1 MEDIFKHLDI
11 CLEQQLNVW
20 PAAREAFSNLEQ
32 VQTRVLSSS
41 GLALQ
46 HNPARIIS
54 TTANVKPAQITR
66 ACFLCHDNRPQEQ
79 IAFDAD
85 DGFDLLV
92 NPYPILK
99 EHFCVVSR
107 EHRLQTFRD
116 CYKKMLKIAQELE
129 PGYMIFYNGP
139 RSGASAPDHLHMQ
152 IGRSEGIPLVDK
164 LRLNN
169 PPKSD
174 EPVTIQ
180 PFGFPVIVIKG
191 DDPDKVWDCVSG
203 MSIYDGDYEPRMNV
217 LSFNRD
223 GQVITA
229 IIPRSKHRP
238 DCYYADGADKITV
251 SPGAVDM
258 FGLVI
263 TPRRED
269 FDRLTERRV
278 LDIYRQVTPQQ
289 PKIKVGIMAAP
300 EISFCLND
308 SYTDG
313 RSSFEGEMS
322 ISAVQGRLSWNG
334 ILIDSLTLKPHE
346 HGSTFTLHNV
356 TIGIGFHWE
365 RREEQTFSGQLRFIV
380 ENGMVR
386 AINILPIEEY
396 LTSVISSE
404 MKPTASREF
413 LRAHAVISRSWV
425 LAQLRS
431 PYSKA
436 AASADSTPS
445 GNAVDV
451 ENGSGVPYGHILK
464 RIIKWYDHDQH
475 TLFDVC
481 ADDHCQRYQGRTR
494 IISAA
499 AQQAVRD
506 TMGQTLTYDGH
517 LCDARFSKCCGGV
530 TEQFQTCWQD
540 EHKPYLIALRDSS
553 VNEGPLPD
561 LTIEEN
567 ARQWILQEPKS
578 FCNSADG
585 NILKESLNGYDLETP
600 DYYRWKVEYTV
611 EQISD
616 IFRRK
621 SGLDIGDIVDLR
633 PIKRGPSGR
642 IYELEIE
649 GTKGTVTIG
658 KELEIRR
665 TLSESHLFSS
675 AFVVE
680 KTTDENGNFNGFILH
695 GAGWGHGAGL
705 CQIGAAVMAT
715 KGYTYRE
722 ILEHYYPGTSLGRFY

>member
-1 MEDIFKHLDI
+1 MEDIFKHLDQ
-11 CLEQQLNVW
+11 CLKEQLAVW
-20 PAAREAFSNLEQ
+20 STAKQAFSNLEQ

-54 TTANVKPAQITR
+54 TTAKVAPAQTTAR
-66 ACFLCHDNRPQEQ
+66 PCFLCRENRPVEQ
-79 IAFDAD
+79 ISFDAG
-85 DGFDLLV
+85 DGFELLL
-92 NPYPILK
+92 NPYPILR

-107 EHRLQTFRD
+107 AHRPQKFQD
-116 CYKKMLKIAQELE
+116 CYEKMLQIAGQLE

-152 IGRSEGIPLVDK
+152 IGRSEGIPLLDK
-164 LRLNN
+164 LRENE
-169 PPKSD
+169 PPAKD
-174 EPVTIQ
+174 EPITIQ

-191 DDPDKVWDCVSG
+191 SDPSKLWDYISG
-203 MSIYDGDYEPRMNV
+203 MTVYDGDYEPRMNV

-238 DCYYADGADKITV
+238 DCYYAQEGKILV
-251 SPGAVDM
+251 SPGGIDM
-258 FGLVI
+258 FGMVI
-263 TPRRED
+263 TPRKED
-269 FDRLTERRV
+269 FESLTEKQV

-289 PKIKVGIMAAP
+289 PKIRVGVLAAK
-300 EISFCLND
+300 EIRFCLND

-313 RSSFEGEMS
+313 RSSYEGEMS

-334 ILIDSLTLKPHE
+334 VLIDSLTLKPNDH
-346 HGSTFTLHNV
+346 SATFTLHDV

-365 RREEQTFSGQLRFIV
+365 RKEEQTFSGQLKFIV
-380 ENGMVR
+380 EDGLVR
-386 AINILPIEEY
+386 AINILPVEDY

-431 PYSKA
+431 PYHKA
-436 AASADSTPS
+436 DTAKPITND
-445 GNAVDV
+445 
-451 ENGSGVPYGHILK
+451 HILN

-499 AQQAVRD
+499 AQAAVKD
-506 TMGQTLTYDGH
+506 TFGQTLVSEGH
-517 LCDARFSKCCGGV
+517 LCDARFSKCCGGI
-530 TEQFQTCWQD
+530 TEQFETCWQD
-540 EHKPYLIALRDSS
+540 EHKPYLVALRDSS
-553 VNEGPLPD
+553 INEGALPD
-561 LTIEEN
+561 LTVEEN
-567 ARQWILQEPKS
+567 ARQWILSDPKS

-585 NILKESLNGYDLETP
+585 NILSESLNGYDLETP
-600 DYYRWKVEYTV
+600 DFYRWTVEYTTT
-611 EQISD
+611 QISD

-621 SGLDIGDIVDLR
+621 SGLDIGDIIDLR

-642 IYELEIE
+642 IFELEIE
-649 GTKGTVTIG
+649 GTKSTVTIG

-675 AFVVE
+675 AFVIE
-680 KTTDENGNFNGFILH
+680 KTQEGFILK
-695 GAGWGHGAGL
+695 GAGWGHGVGL
-705 CQIGAAVMAT
+705 CQIGAAVMAA

-722 ILEHYYPGTSLGRFY
+722 ILQHYYPHTTLGSFY

>member
-1 MEDIFKHLDI
+1 MEDIFKHLDQ
-11 CLEQQLNVW
+11 CLEQQLAVW
-20 PAAREAFSNLEQ
+20 PAAKQAFSNLEQ

-54 TTANVKPAQITR
+54 TTANVAPTQTTVR
-66 ACFLCHDNRPQEQ
+66 PCFLCKENRPVEQ
-79 IAFDAD
+79 ISFDAG
-85 DGFDLLV
+85 DGFELLL
-92 NPYPILK
+92 NPYPILR

-107 EHRLQTFRD
+107 EHRPQKFQD
-116 CYKKMLKIAQELE
+116 CYQKMLQIAGQLE

-152 IGRSEGIPLVDK
+152 IGRSEGIPLLDK
-164 LRLNN
+164 LRENE
-169 PPKSD
+169 PPAKD
-174 EPVTIQ
+174 EPITIQ

-191 DDPDKVWDCVSG
+191 SDPARLWDYISS
-203 MSIYDGDYEPRMNV
+203 MTAYDGDYEPRMNV

-229 IIPRSKHRP
+229 VIPRSKHRP
-238 DCYYADGADKITV
+238 DCYYAQEGKILV
-251 SPGAVDM
+251 SPGGIDM
-258 FGLVI
+258 FGMVI
-263 TPRRED
+263 TPRKED
-269 FDRLTERRV
+269 FESLTEKQV

-289 PKIKVGIMAAP
+289 PKIRVGVLAAK
-300 EISFCLND
+300 EIRFCLND

-313 RSSFEGEMS
+313 RSSYEGEMS

-334 ILIDSLTLKPHE
+334 VLIDSLTLKPNDH
-346 HGSTFTLHNV
+346 SATFTLHDV

-365 RREEQTFSGQLRFIV
+365 RKEEQTFSGQLKFIV
-380 ENGMVR
+380 EDGLVR
-386 AINILPIEEY
+386 AINILPVEDY

-431 PYSKA
+431 PYHKA
-436 AASADSTPS
+436 DAAKPITND
-445 GNAVDV
+445 
-451 ENGSGVPYGHILK
+451 HILN

-499 AQQAVRD
+499 AETAVKE
-506 TMGQTLTYDGH
+506 TFGQTLVHEGH

-530 TEQFQTCWQD
+530 TEQFETCWQD
-540 EHKPYLIALRDSS
+540 EHKPYLVALRDSS
-553 VNEGPLPD
+553 INEGELPD

-567 ARQWILQEPKS
+567 AREWILSEPKS

-585 NILKESLNGYDLETP
+585 NILSESLNGYDLETP
-600 DYYRWKVEYTV
+600 DYYRWTVEYTTAQV
-611 EQISD
+611 SD

-633 PIKRGPSGR
+633 PVKRGPSGR

-649 GTKGTVTIG
+649 GTKQTVTIG

-680 KTTDENGNFNGFILH
+680 KTQDGFIIK
-695 GAGWGHGAGL
+695 GAGWGHGVGL
-705 CQIGAAVMAT
+705 CQIGAAVMAS

-722 ILEHYYPGTSLGRFY
+722 ILQHYYPGTTLGRFY

>member
-1 MEDIFKHLDI
+1 MEDIFKHLGTI
-11 CLEQQLNVW
+11 LQEQLQEW
-20 PAAREAFSNLEQ
+20 PAAREAFNNLEK
-32 VQTRVLSSS
+32 VETRVLSSS

-54 TTANVKPAQITR
+54 TTAKIKPAEIASR
-66 ACFLCHDNRPQEQ
+66 SCFLCEDCRPKEQ
-79 IAFDAD
+79 RSIPLD
-85 DGFDLLV
+85 DKFYLLV
-92 NPYPILK
+92 NPYPILR
-99 EHFCVVSR
+99 EHYCVVSR
-107 EHRLQTFRD
+107 EHRPQLFKD
-116 CYKKMLKIAQELE
+116 CYKEMLDIASRLE

-164 LRLNN
+164 LRENE
-169 PPKSD
+169 PPVTD

-180 PFGFPVIVIKG
+180 PFGFPVIIIKG
-191 DDPDKVWDCVSG
+191 NDPEKLWNYVSG
-203 MSIYDGDYEPRMNV
+203 MTIYDGEYEPRMNV
-217 LSFNRD
+217 LSINRN

-238 DCYYADGADKITV
+238 DCYYADEMGKIMV

-263 TPRRED
+263 TPRKED
-269 FDRLTERRV
+269 FESLTEKQV

-289 PKIKVGIMAAP
+289 PKIRVGIMAAK
-300 EISFCLND
+300 EIRFCLND
-308 SYTDG
+308 SYSDG
-313 RSSFEGEMS
+313 RSSYEGEMS

-334 ILIDSLTLKPHE
+334 VLIDSLTLKPNE
-346 HGSTFTLHNV
+346 HGSTFTLHDV

-365 RREEQTFSGQLRFIV
+365 RHEEQTFSGQLKFII
-380 ENGMVR
+380 EDGLVR
-386 AINILPIEEY
+386 AINILPVEDY

-431 PYSKA
+431 PYRSVQTA
-436 AASADSTPS
+436 ETAEPTH
-445 GNAVDV
+445 
-451 ENGSGVPYGHILK
+451 GHILD

-499 AQQAVRD
+499 AQAAVKD
-506 TMGQTLTYDGH
+506 TFGQTLVSEGH

-530 TEQFQTCWQD
+530 TEQFETCWQD
-540 EHKPYLIALRDSS
+540 EHKPYLVALRDSS
-553 VNEGPLPD
+553 INEGALPD

-567 ARQWILQEPKS
+567 ARQWILSDPKS

-585 NILKESLNGYDLETP
+585 NILSESLNGYDLETP
-600 DYYRWKVEYTV
+600 DFYRWTVQYTTA
-611 EQISD
+611 QISD

-621 SGLDIGDIVDLR
+621 SGLDIGDIIDFR

-649 GTKGTVTIG
+649 GTKSTVTIG

-675 AFVVE
+675 AFVIE
-680 KTTDENGNFNGFILH
+680 KTQDGFILK
-695 GAGWGHGAGL
+695 GAGWGHGVGL
-705 CQIGAAVMAT
+705 CQIGAAVMAA

-722 ILEHYYPGTSLGRFY
+722 ILQHYYPHTTLGRFY

>member
-1 MEDIFKHLDI
+1 MEEIFKHLDQY
-11 CLEQQLNVW
+11 LEQQLQVW
-20 PAAREAFSNLEQ
+20 PAAKEAFGNLEQ
-32 VQTRVLSSS
+32 VQTRILSSS

-54 TTANVKPAQITR
+54 TTAKVKPAETAVR
-66 ACFLCHDNRPQEQ
+66 SCFLCSENRPVEQ
-79 IAFDAD
+79 IAFDAG
-85 DGFDLLV
+85 DGFDLLL
-92 NPYPILK
+92 NPYPILR

-107 EHRLQTFRD
+107 EHRPQKFMD
-116 CYKKMLKIAQELE
+116 CYEKMLRIAQQLE

-164 LRLNN
+164 LRENE
-169 PPKSD
+169 PPQKD

-180 PFGFPVIVIKG
+180 PFGFPIIVIKG
-191 DDPDKVWDCVSG
+191 SDPARLWDYISG
-203 MSIYDGDYEPRMNV
+203 MTIYDGDYEPRMNV
-217 LSFNRD
+217 LAFNRD

-238 DCYYADGADKITV
+238 DCYYAQDGKILV
-251 SPGAVDM
+251 SPGGIDM
-258 FGLVI
+258 FGMVI
-263 TPRRED
+263 TPRKED
-269 FDRLTERRV
+269 FESLTEKQV
-278 LDIYRQVTPQQ
+278 LDIYRQVTQQQ
-289 PKIKVGIMAAP
+289 PKIRVGIMAAK
-300 EISFCLND
+300 EIRFCLND
-308 SYTDG
+308 SFTDG
-313 RSSFEGEMS
+313 RAIYEGEMK
-322 ISAVQGRLSWNG
+322 ISANGGKLDWNG
-334 ILIDSLTLKPHE
+334 ILIDSLTLKPNE
-346 HGSTFTLHNV
+346 HGCTFTLHDV

-365 RREEQTFSGQLRFIV
+365 RKEEQTFSGQLKFIV
-380 ENGMVR
+380 ENGLVR
-386 AINILPIEEY
+386 AINILPVEDY

-404 MKPTASREF
+404 MKPTATKEF
-413 LRAHAVISRSWV
+413 LKAHAVISRSWV

-431 PYSKA
+431 PYHKA
-436 AASADSTPS
+436 DAPTPVT
-445 GNAVDV
+445 ND
-451 ENGSGVPYGHILK
+451 HILN

-499 AQQAVRD
+499 AETAVKE
-506 TMGQTLTYDGH
+506 TFGQTLTFEGH
-517 LCDARFSKCCGGV
+517 LCDARFSKCCGGI
-530 TEQFQTCWQD
+530 TEEFETCWQD
-540 EHKPYLIALRDSS
+540 EHKPYLVALRDSS
-553 VNEGPLPD
+553 INEGALPD
-561 LTIEEN
+561 LSIEEN
-567 ARQWILQEPKS
+567 AREWILSEPKS

-585 NILKESLNGYDLETP
+585 NILSESLNGYDLETP
-600 DYYRWKVEYTV
+600 DYYRWTVEYTTARV
-611 EQISD
+611 SD

-633 PIKRGPSGR
+633 PVKRGPSGR

-649 GTKGTVTIG
+649 GTKSTVTIG

-680 KTTDENGNFNGFILH
+680 KTPDGFILK
-695 GAGWGHGAGL
+695 GAGWGHGVGL
-705 CQIGAAVMAT
+705 CQIGAAVMAS

-722 ILEHYYPGTSLGRFY
+722 ILRHYYPETTLGRFY

>member
-1 MEDIFKHLDI
+1 MEEIFKHLDK
-11 CLEQQLNVW
+11 CLEEQLQAW
-20 PAAREAFSNLEQ
+20 PAAKEAFSNLEQ

-54 TTANVKPAQITR
+54 TTAKVKPAETASR
-66 ACFLCHDNRPQEQ
+66 SCFLCSENRPKEQ
-79 IAFDAD
+79 ISFDAG
-85 DGFDLLV
+85 DGFDLLL
-92 NPYPILK
+92 NPYPILR

-107 EHRLQTFRD
+107 EHRPQIFRD
-116 CYKKMLKIAQELE
+116 CYEKMLSIAQQLE

-164 LRLNN
+164 LRENE
-169 PPKSD
+169 PPQKD
-174 EPVTIQ
+174 EPITIQ
-180 PFGFPVIVIKG
+180 PFGFPVIVIQG
-191 DDPDKVWDCVSG
+191 ADPAKLWDYISG
-203 MSIYDGDYEPRMNV
+203 MTIYDGEYEPRMNV
-217 LSFNRD
+217 LSFNRE

-238 DCYYADGADKITV
+238 DCYYADGADKILV
-251 SPGAVDM
+251 SPGGIDM
-258 FGLVI
+258 FGMVI
-263 TPRRED
+263 TPRKED
-269 FDRLTERRV
+269 FESLTEKQV
-278 LDIYRQVTPQQ
+278 LDIYRQVTQQQ
-289 PKIKVGIMAAP
+289 PKIRVGIMASK
-300 EISFCLND
+300 EIRFCLNE
-308 SYTDG
+308 SFSDG
-313 RSSFEGEMS
+313 RAIYEGEMK
-322 ISAVQGRLSWNG
+322 ISATGGKLNWNG
-334 ILIDSLTLKPHE
+334 VLIDSLTLKPNE
-346 HGSTFTLHNV
+346 HGSTFTLHDV

-365 RREEQTFSGQLRFIV
+365 RREEQTFSGQLKFIV
-380 ENGMVR
+380 EDGLVR
-386 AINILPIEEY
+386 AINILPVEDY

-404 MKPTASREF
+404 MKPTATKEF
-413 LRAHAVISRSWV
+413 LKAHAVISRSWV

-431 PYSKA
+431 PYHKA
-436 AASADSTPS
+436 DVATPVT
-445 GNAVDV
+445 ND
-451 ENGSGVPYGHILK
+451 HILN

-499 AQQAVRD
+499 AETAVKE
-506 TMGQTLTYDGH
+506 TFGQTLVHEGH

-530 TEQFQTCWQD
+530 TEQFETCWQD
-540 EHKPYLIALRDSS
+540 EHKPYLVALRDSS
-553 VNEGPLPD
+553 INEGALPD
-561 LTIEEN
+561 LSIEEN
-567 ARQWILQEPKS
+567 AREWILSEPKS

-585 NILKESLNGYDLETP
+585 NILSDSLNGYDLETP
-600 DYYRWKVEYTV
+600 DYYRWTVEYTTD
-611 EQISD
+611 QISD

-649 GTKGTVTIG
+649 GTKQTVTIG

-680 KTTDENGNFNGFILH
+680 KTQEGFTLK
-695 GAGWGHGAGL
+695 GAGWGHGVGL
-705 CQIGAAVMAT
+705 CQIGAAVMAA

-722 ILEHYYPGTSLGRFY
+722 ILQHYYPNTTLGRFY

>member
-1 MEDIFKHLDI
+1 MEEIFKHLGD
-11 CLEQQLNVW
+11 CLEQQLAVW
-20 PAAREAFSNLEQ
+20 PAAKQAFDNLEQ

-54 TTANVKPAQITR
+54 TTAKVAPAQTTVR
-66 ACFLCHDNRPQEQ
+66 PCFLCRENRPVEQ
-79 IAFDAD
+79 ISFDAG
-85 DGFDLLV
+85 DGFELLL
-92 NPYPILK
+92 NPYPILR
-99 EHFCVVSR
+99 EHFCVVSSA
-107 EHRLQTFRD
+107 HKPQKFQD
-116 CYKKMLKIAQELE
+116 CYEKMLKIAGQLE

-152 IGRSEGIPLVDK
+152 IGRSEGIPLLDK
-164 LRLNN
+164 LRENE
-169 PPKSD
+169 PPAKD
-174 EPVTIQ
+174 EPITIQ

-191 DDPDKVWDCVSG
+191 SDPARLWDYISG
-203 MSIYDGDYEPRMNV
+203 MTVYDGDYEPRMNV

-238 DCYYADGADKITV
+238 DCYYAQEGRILV
-251 SPGAVDM
+251 SPGGIDM
-258 FGLVI
+258 FGMVI
-263 TPRRED
+263 TPRKED
-269 FDRLTERRV
+269 FESLTERQV

-289 PKIKVGIMAAP
+289 PKIKVGIMAAR
-300 EISFCLND
+300 EIRFCLND

-334 ILIDSLTLKPHE
+334 VLIDSLTLKPND
-346 HGSTFTLHNV
+346 HGATFTLHDV

-365 RREEQTFSGQLRFIV
+365 RKEEQTFPGQLKFIV
-380 ENGMVR
+380 EDGLVR
-386 AINILPIEEY
+386 AINILPVEEY

-431 PYSKA
+431 PYRKA
-436 AASADSTPS
+436 DAAKPITND
-445 GNAVDV
+445 
-451 ENGSGVPYGHILK
+451 HILN

-499 AQQAVRD
+499 AQAAVKD
-506 TMGQTLTYDGH
+506 TFGQTLVSEGH
-517 LCDARFSKCCGGV
+517 LCDARFSKCCGGI
-530 TEQFQTCWQD
+530 TEEFETCWQD
-540 EHKPYLIALRDSS
+540 EHKPYLVALRDSS
-553 VNEGPLPD
+553 INEGALPD
-561 LTIEEN
+561 LTVEEN
-567 ARQWILQEPKS
+567 ARQWILSEPKS

-585 NILKESLNGYDLETP
+585 NILSESLNGYDLETP
-600 DYYRWKVEYTV
+600 DFYRWTVEYTTA
-611 EQISD
+611 QISD

-642 IYELEIE
+642 IYELEIQ
-649 GTKGTVTIG
+649 GTKSTVTIG

-675 AFVVE
+675 AFVIE
-680 KTTDENGNFNGFILH
+680 KTQDGFTLK
-695 GAGWGHGAGL
+695 GAGWGHGVGL
-705 CQIGAAVMAT
+705 CQIGAAVMAA

-722 ILEHYYPGTSLGRFY
+722 ILQHYYPHTTLGRFY

>member
-1 MEDIFKHLDI
+1 MDDIFKHLGE
-11 CLEQQLNVW
+11 CLEQQLQEW
-20 PAAREAFSNLEQ
+20 PAAREAFSNLEK

-54 TTANVKPAQITR
+54 TTAKIKPAEIASR
-66 ACFLCHDNRPQEQ
+66 SCFLCEDSRPKEQ
-79 IAFDAD
+79 RSIELD
-85 DGFDLLV
+85 DKFYLLV
-92 NPYPILK
+92 NPYPILR

-107 EHRLQTFRD
+107 EHRPQRFKD
-116 CYKKMLKIAQELE
+116 CYEEMLDIASRLE

-164 LRLNN
+164 LRENE
-169 PPKSD
+169 PPQKD

-180 PFGFPVIVIKG
+180 PFGFPIIVLKG
-191 DDPDKVWDCVSG
+191 NDPAKLWDYVSG
-203 MSIYDGDYEPRMNV
+203 MTVYDGESEPRMNV
-217 LSFNRD
+217 LSFNRE

-229 IIPRSKHRP
+229 IIPRGKHRP
-238 DCYYADGADKITV
+238 DCYYAEGADRIMV

-263 TPRRED
+263 TPRKKD
-269 FDRLTERRV
+269 FDSLTERQV
-278 LDIYRQVTPQQ
+278 LDIYHQVTPQQ
-289 PKIKVGIMAAP
+289 PKINVGIMAAK
-300 EISFCLND
+300 EIRFCLND

-313 RSSFEGEMS
+313 RSSFEGEMK
-322 ISAVQGRLSWNG
+322 ISAQDGRLNWNG
-334 ILIDSLTLKPHE
+334 ILIDSLTLKPNE
-346 HGSTFTLHNV
+346 HGSTFTLHDV

-365 RREEQTFSGQLRFIV
+365 RKEEQTFPGQLKFII
-380 ENGMVR
+380 EDGQVR
-386 AINILPIEEY
+386 AINVLPVEEY

-431 PYSKA
+431 PYRKTLQSDTA
-436 AASADSTPS
+436 PVVND
-445 GNAVDV
+445 
-451 ENGSGVPYGHILK
+451 HILS

-499 AQQAVRD
+499 AEQAVRD
-506 TMGQTLTYDGH
+506 TFGQTLTSQGH

-530 TEQFQTCWQD
+530 TEQFETCWQD

-553 VNEGPLPD
+553 INEGALPD
-561 LTIEEN
+561 LTVEEN
-567 ARQWILQEPKS
+567 AREWILSEPKS

-585 NILKESLNGYDLETP
+585 NILSESLNGYDLETP
-600 DYYRWKVEYTV
+600 DYYRWRVEYTV
-611 EQISD
+611 GQISD

-649 GTKGTVTIG
+649 GTKSTVTIG

-675 AFVVE
+675 AFIVE
-680 KTTDENGNFNGFILH
+680 KTADGFILH
-695 GAGWGHGAGL
+695 GAGWGHGVGL
-705 CQIGAAVMAT
+705 CQIGAAVMAA

-722 ILEHYYPGTSLGRFY
+722 ILQHYYPDTNLGRFY

>member
-1 MEDIFKHLDI
+1 MEDIFKHLDQ
-11 CLEQQLNVW
+11 CLEQQLAVW
-20 PAAREAFSNLEQ
+20 PAAKQAFSNLEQ

-54 TTANVKPAQITR
+54 TTAKVKPAETAVR
-66 ACFLCHDNRPQEQ
+66 SCFLCSENRPVEQ
-79 IAFDAD
+79 IAFDAG
-85 DGFDLLV
+85 DGFDLLL
-92 NPYPILK
+92 NPYPILR

-107 EHRLQTFRD
+107 EHRPQKFMD
-116 CYKKMLKIAQELE
+116 CYEKMLQIAQQLE
-129 PGYMIFYNGP
+129 PGYMVFYNGP

-164 LRLNN
+164 LRENE
-169 PPKSD
+169 PPQKD
-174 EPVTIQ
+174 EPITIQ

-191 DDPDKVWDCVSG
+191 SDPEKLRDYISG
-203 MSIYDGDYEPRMNV
+203 MTIYDGDYEPRMNV
-217 LSFNRD
+217 LAFNRD

-238 DCYYADGADKITV
+238 DCYYADEGKILV
-251 SPGAVDM
+251 SPGGIDM
-258 FGLVI
+258 FGMVI
-263 TPRRED
+263 TPRKED
-269 FDRLTERRV
+269 FESLTEKQV
-278 LDIYRQVTPQQ
+278 LDIYRQVTQQQ
-289 PKIKVGIMAAP
+289 PKIRVGIMAAK
-300 EISFCLND
+300 EIRFCLND
-308 SYTDG
+308 SFSDG
-313 RSSFEGEMS
+313 RAIYEGEMK
-322 ISAVQGRLSWNG
+322 ISANGGKLDWNG
-334 ILIDSLTLKPHE
+334 ILIDSLTLKPDE
-346 HGSTFTLHNV
+346 HGSTFTLHDV

-365 RREEQTFSGQLRFIV
+365 RNEEQTFSGQLKFIV
-380 ENGMVR
+380 ENGLVR
-386 AINILPIEEY
+386 AINILPVEDY

-404 MKPTASREF
+404 MKPTATKEF
-413 LRAHAVISRSWV
+413 LKAHAVISRSWV

-431 PYSKA
+431 PYHN
-436 AASADSTPS
+436 ADAPTPVT
-445 GNAVDV
+445 ND
-451 ENGSGVPYGHILK
+451 HILN

-499 AQQAVRD
+499 AQTAVKE
-506 TMGQTLTYDGH
+506 TFGQTLVNEGH

-530 TEQFQTCWQD
+530 TEQFETCWQD
-540 EHKPYLIALRDSS
+540 EHKPYLVALRDSS
-553 VNEGPLPD
+553 INEGARPD
-561 LTIEEN
+561 LTVEEN
-567 ARQWILQEPKS
+567 AREWILSEPKS

-585 NILKESLNGYDLETP
+585 NILSESLNGYDLETP
-600 DYYRWKVEYTV
+600 DYYRWTVEYTTAQV
-611 EQISD
+611 SD

-633 PIKRGPSGR
+633 PVKRGPSGR
-642 IYELEIE
+642 IYELEIQ
-649 GTKGTVTIG
+649 GTKQTVTIG

-680 KTTDENGNFNGFILH
+680 KTQDGFILK
-695 GAGWGHGAGL
+695 GAGWGHGVGL
-705 CQIGAAVMAT
+705 CQIGAAVMAA

-722 ILEHYYPGTSLGRFY
+722 ILQHYYPHTTLGSFY

>member
-1 MEDIFKHLDI
+1 MEDIFKHLDE
-11 CLEQQLNVW
+11 CLEEQLAKW
-20 PAAREAFSNLEQ
+20 PAAKQAFDNLEQ

-54 TTANVKPAQITR
+54 TTAKVKPAETAVR
-66 ACFLCHDNRPQEQ
+66 SCFLCPQNRPQEQ
-79 IAFDAD
+79 ISFDAG
-85 DGFDLLV
+85 DGFELLL
-92 NPYPILK
+92 NPYPILR

-107 EHRLQTFRD
+107 EHRLQKFSD
-116 CYKKMLKIAQELE
+116 CYEKMLRIAEVLE

-152 IGRSEGIPLVDK
+152 IGRLECIPLLDK
-164 LRLNN
+164 LRENE
-169 PPKSD
+169 PPAKD
-174 EPVTIQ
+174 EPITIQ
-180 PFGFPVIVIKG
+180 PFGFPIIVIKG
-191 DDPDKVWDCVSG
+191 SDPAKLWDYISG
-203 MSIYDGDYEPRMNV
+203 MTIYDGEYEPRMNV
-217 LSFNRD
+217 LAFNRE

-229 IIPRSKHRP
+229 IIPRGKHRP
-238 DCYYADGADKITV
+238 DCYYSNGPDKVMV

-263 TPRRED
+263 TPRKED
-269 FDRLTERRV
+269 FETLTEKQV
-278 LDIYRQVTPQQ
+278 LDIYRQVTQQQ
-289 PKIKVGIMAAP
+289 PKIRVGIMAEK
-300 EISFCLND
+300 EIRFCLND
-308 SYTDG
+308 SFTDG
-313 RSSFEGEMS
+313 RSVFEGEMQ
-322 ISAVQGRLSWNG
+322 ISASGGKLNWNG
-334 ILIDSLTLKPHE
+334 VLIDSLILKPSE
-346 HGSTFTLHNV
+346 HGSTFTLHDV

-365 RREEQTFSGQLRFIV
+365 RKEDQSFSGQLKFII
-380 ENGMVR
+380 ENGLVR
-386 AINILPIEEY
+386 AINILPVEDY

-404 MKPTASREF
+404 MKPTATKEF
-413 LRAHAVISRSWV
+413 LKAHAVISRSWV

-431 PYSKA
+431 PYHMAATPA
-436 AASADSTPS
+436 AAPKHD
-445 GNAVDV
+445 
-451 ENGSGVPYGHILK
+451 HILD

-499 AQQAVRD
+499 AETAVKE
-506 TMGQTLTYDGH
+506 TFGQTLTFEGH
-517 LCDARFSKCCGGV
+517 LCDARFSKCCGGI
-530 TEQFQTCWQD
+530 TEEFETCWQD

-553 VNEGPLPD
+553 INEGQLPD

-567 ARQWILQEPKS
+567 ARQWILSEPKS

-585 NILKESLNGYDLETP
+585 NILSESLNGYDLETP
-600 DYYRWKVEYTV
+600 DYYRWEVEYTTAQV
-611 EQISD
+611 SD

-621 SGLDIGDIVDLR
+621 SGLNIGDIVDLR

-642 IYELEIE
+642 ICELEIE
-649 GTKGTVTIG
+649 GTKQTVTIG

-675 AFVVE
+675 AFIVE
-680 KTTDENGNFNGFILH
+680 KTQDGFILK
-695 GAGWGHGAGL
+695 GAGWGHGVGL
-705 CQIGAAVMAT
+705 CQIGAAVMAS

-722 ILEHYYPGTSLGRFY
+722 ILRHYYPRTTLGRFY

>member
-1 MEDIFKHLDI
+1 MEDLFKHLGQ
-11 CLEQQLNVW
+11 CLEQQLQVW
-20 PAAREAFSNLEQ
+20 PAAKQAFDNLEQ
-32 VQTRVLSSS
+32 VQTRILSSS

-54 TTANVKPAQITR
+54 TTAKVKPAETAVR
-66 ACFLCHDNRPQEQ
+66 SCFLCSENRPVEQ
-79 IAFDAD
+79 IAFDAG
-85 DGFDLLV
+85 DGFDLLL
-92 NPYPILK
+92 NPYPILR

-107 EHRLQTFRD
+107 EHRPQKFMD
-116 CYKKMLKIAQELE
+116 CYEKMLQIAQQLE

-164 LRLNN
+164 LRENE
-169 PPKSD
+169 PPQKD
-174 EPVTIQ
+174 EPITIQ

-191 DDPDKVWDCVSG
+191 SDPSRLRDYISG
-203 MSIYDGDYEPRMNV
+203 MTIYDGDYEPRMNV
-217 LSFNRD
+217 LAFNRD

-238 DCYYADGADKITV
+238 DCYYAEEGKILV
-251 SPGAVDM
+251 SPGGIDM
-258 FGLVI
+258 FGMVI
-263 TPRRED
+263 TPRKED
-269 FDRLTERRV
+269 FESLTEKQV
-278 LDIYRQVTPQQ
+278 LGIYRQVTQQQ
-289 PKIKVGIMAAP
+289 PKIRVGIMAAK
-300 EISFCLND
+300 EIRFCLND
-308 SYTDG
+308 SFTDG
-313 RSSFEGEMS
+313 RNFFEGEMK
-322 ISAVQGRLSWNG
+322 ISANGGKLNWNG
-334 ILIDSLTLKPHE
+334 ILIDSLTLKPDE
-346 HGSTFTLHNV
+346 HGSTFTLHDV

-365 RREEQTFSGQLRFIV
+365 RNEEQTFSGQLKFIV
-380 ENGMVR
+380 ENGLVR
-386 AINILPIEEY
+386 AINILPVEDY

-404 MKPTASREF
+404 MKPTATKEF
-413 LRAHAVISRSWV
+413 LKAHAVISRSWV

-431 PYSKA
+431 PYHKADA
-436 AASADSTPS
+436 AAPVTND
-445 GNAVDV
+445 
-451 ENGSGVPYGHILK
+451 HILN

-499 AQQAVRD
+499 AQTAVKE
-506 TMGQTLTYDGH
+506 TFGQTLVNEGH

-530 TEQFQTCWQD
+530 TEQFETCWQD
-540 EHKPYLIALRDSS
+540 EHKPYLVALRDSS
-553 VNEGPLPD
+553 INEGALPD
-561 LTIEEN
+561 LTVEEN
-567 ARQWILQEPKS
+567 AREWILSEPKS

-585 NILKESLNGYDLETP
+585 NILSESLNGYDLETP
-600 DYYRWKVEYTV
+600 DYYRWTVEYTTAQV
-611 EQISD
+611 SD

-633 PIKRGPSGR
+633 PVKRGPSGR
-642 IYELEIE
+642 IYELEIQ
-649 GTKGTVTIG
+649 GTKQTVTIG

-680 KTTDENGNFNGFILH
+680 KTQDGFILK
-695 GAGWGHGAGL
+695 GAGWGHGVGL
-705 CQIGAAVMAT
+705 CQIGAAVMAA

-722 ILEHYYPGTSLGRFY
+722 ILQHYYPETTLGRFY

>member
-1 MEDIFKHLDI
+1 MDNIFKHLDV

-54 TTANVKPAQITR
+54 TTAKVKPAEVTTR
-66 ACFLCHDNRPQEQ
+66 ACFLCKDNRPQEQ
-79 IAFDAD
+79 IAFDAGN
-85 DGFDLLV
+85 GFDLLV
-92 NPYPILK
+92 NPYPILR

-107 EHRLQTFRD
+107 EHRLQMFKD
-116 CYKKMLKIAQELE
+116 CYKIMLGIAQELE

-164 LRLNN
+164 LRQNE
-169 PPKSD
+169 PSAKD

-180 PFGFPVIVIKG
+180 PFGFPVVIIKG
-191 DDPDKVWDCVSG
+191 SDPDKLWDYVSG
-203 MSIYDGDYEPRMNV
+203 MTIYDGEYEPRMNV
-217 LSFNRD
+217 LAFNRD

-238 DCYYADGADKITV
+238 DCYYSDGPDKVMV

-263 TPRRED
+263 TPRKED
-269 FDRLTERRV
+269 FDSLTERQV

-300 EISFCLND
+300 LIKFCLND

-322 ISAVQGRLSWNG
+322 ISVMGGRLSWNG
-334 ILIDSLTLKPHE
+334 ILIDNLTLKPNE
-346 HGSTFTLHNV
+346 HGSTFTLHDV

-365 RREEQTFSGQLRFIV
+365 RKEEQTFSGQLNFIV
-380 ENGMVR
+380 ENGLVR
-386 AINILPIEEY
+386 AINILPVEEY

-431 PYSKA
+431 PYRKA
-436 AASADSTPS
+436 IQAESEAPVT
-445 GNAVDV
+445 
-451 ENGSGVPYGHILK
+451 GSHILD

-499 AQQAVRD
+499 AQAAVKD
-506 TMGQTLTYDGH
+506 TLGQTLVFDGH

-530 TEQFQTCWQD
+530 TEQFESCWQD
-540 EHKPYLIALRDSS
+540 EHKPYLVALRDSS
-553 VNEGPLPD
+553 INEGALPD
-561 LTIEEN
+561 LSIEEN
-567 ARQWILQEPKS
+567 ARQWIMSEPKS

-585 NILKESLNGYDLETP
+585 NILSESLNGYDLETP

-611 EQISD
+611 EQVSD

-642 IYELEIE
+642 IYELEIQ
-649 GTKGTVTIG
+649 GTKQTVTIG

-680 KTTDENGNFNGFILH
+680 KTSQGFILH
-695 GAGWGHGAGL
+695 GAGWGHGVGL
-705 CQIGAAVMAT
+705 CQIGAAVMAA

-722 ILEHYYPGTSLGRFY
+722 ILHHYYPHTTLSRFY

>member
-1 MEDIFKHLDI
+1 MDSSIFRHLDA
-11 CLEQQLNVW
+11 CLEQQLSVW
-20 PAAREAFSNLEQ
+20 PAAREAFNNLEK

-54 TTANVKPAQITR
+54 TTAKIKPAEIATR
-66 ACFLCHDNRPQEQ
+66 SCFLCEDNRPKEQ
-79 IAFDAD
+79 IAFDAA

-99 EHFCVVSR
+99 EHFCVVSH
-107 EHRLQTFRD
+107 EHRPQIFKD
-116 CYKKMLKIAQELE
+116 CCVKMLQIASELE

-152 IGRSEGIPLVDK
+152 IGRSEGIPLVEK
-164 LRLNN
+164 LRNN
-169 PPKSD
+169 EPSAKD

-180 PFGFPVIVIKG
+180 PFGFPVIIIKG
-191 DDPDKVWDCVSG
+191 NDPQRLIDCING
-203 MSIYDGDYEPRMNV
+203 MSIYDGEYEPRMNV
-217 LSFNRD
+217 LSFNRQ

-238 DCYYADGADKITV
+238 ECYYAEDNTKVLV

-263 TPRRED
+263 TPRKED
-269 FDRLTERRV
+269 FDSLTEKQV

-289 PKIKVGIMAAP
+289 PKISVGIMAAP

-313 RSSFEGEMS
+313 IRTFEGDMT
-322 ISAVQGRLSWNG
+322 IGLTNGRFSWNG
-334 ILIDSLTLKPHE
+334 LLLDSITLTPTS
-346 HGSTFTLHNV
+346 HGATFTLHDV

-365 RREEQTFSGQLRFIV
+365 RKEDQTFSGQLKFII
-380 ENGMVR
+380 EDGKVR
-386 AINILPIEEY
+386 AINILPVEDY

-404 MKPTASREF
+404 MKPTASKEF
-413 LRAHAVISRSWV
+413 LKAHAVISRSWV

-431 PYSKA
+431 PYRKPAVPDSA
-436 AASADSTPS
+436 APTAHDYI
-445 GNAVDV
+445 V
-451 ENGSGVPYGHILK
+451 E

-499 AQQAVRD
+499 AETAVKE
-506 TMGQTLTYDGH
+506 TFGQTLTFDGH

-530 TEQFQTCWQD
+530 TEQFETCWQD
-540 EHKPYLIALRDSS
+540 EHKPYLIPLRDSS
-553 VNEGPLPD
+553 VNEGALPD
-561 LTIEEN
+561 LTVEEN
-567 ARQWILQEPKS
+567 ARQWILSDPKS

-585 NILKESLNGYDLETP
+585 NILSESLNGYDLETP

-611 EQISD
+611 DQISD
-616 IFRRK
+616 LFRRK
-621 SGLDIGDIVDLR
+621 SGLDIGLIQDLR
-633 PIKRGPSGR
+633 PVKRGPSGR
-642 IYELEIE
+642 IEELEVI
-649 GTKGTVTIG
+649 GDKATVTIG

-675 AFVVE
+675 AFVV
-680 KTTDENGNFNGFILH
+680 KKKSDGFILQ
-695 GAGWGHGAGL
+695 GAGWGHGVGL
-705 CQIGAAVMAT
+705 CQIGAAVMAS
-715 KGYTYRE
+715 KGYNYRE
-722 ILEHYYPGTSLGRFY
+722 ILNHYYPGTTLGRFY

>member
-1 MEDIFKHLDI
+1 MEDLFKHLGQ
-11 CLEQQLNVW
+11 CLEQQLKVW
-20 PAAREAFSNLEQ
+20 PAAKQAFDNLEQ

-54 TTANVKPAQITR
+54 TTAKVKPAETAVR
-66 ACFLCHDNRPQEQ
+66 SCFLCSENRPVEQ
-79 IAFDAD
+79 IAFDAG
-85 DGFDLLV
+85 DGFDLLL
-92 NPYPILK
+92 NPYPILR

-107 EHRLQTFRD
+107 EHRPQKFMD
-116 CYKKMLKIAQELE
+116 CYEKMLQIAQQLE

-164 LRLNN
+164 LRENE
-169 PPKSD
+169 PPQKD
-174 EPVTIQ
+174 EPITIQ

-191 DDPDKVWDCVSG
+191 SDPSRLRDYISG
-203 MSIYDGDYEPRMNV
+203 MTIYDGDYEPRMNV
-217 LSFNRD
+217 LAFNRD

-238 DCYYADGADKITV
+238 DCYYAEEGKILV
-251 SPGAVDM
+251 SPGGIDM
-258 FGLVI
+258 FGMVI
-263 TPRRED
+263 TPRKED
-269 FDRLTERRV
+269 FESLTEKQV
-278 LDIYRQVTPQQ
+278 LGIYRQVTQQQ
-289 PKIKVGIMAAP
+289 PKIRVGIMAAK
-300 EISFCLND
+300 EIRFCLND
-308 SYTDG
+308 SFSDG
-313 RSSFEGEMS
+313 RAVYEGEMK
-322 ISAVQGRLSWNG
+322 ISANGGKLDWNG
-334 ILIDSLTLKPHE
+334 ILIDSLTLKPDE
-346 HGSTFTLHNV
+346 HGSTFTLHDV

-365 RREEQTFSGQLRFIV
+365 RNEEQTFSGQLKFIV
-380 ENGMVR
+380 ENGLVR
-386 AINILPIEEY
+386 AINILPVEDY

-404 MKPTASREF
+404 MKPTATKEF
-413 LRAHAVISRSWV
+413 LKAHAVISRSWV

-431 PYSKA
+431 PYHKA
-436 AASADSTPS
+436 DAPAPVTND
-445 GNAVDV
+445 
-451 ENGSGVPYGHILK
+451 HILN

-499 AQQAVRD
+499 AQTAVKE
-506 TMGQTLTYDGH
+506 TFGQTLVNEGH

-530 TEQFQTCWQD
+530 TEQFETCWQD
-540 EHKPYLIALRDSS
+540 EHKPYLVALRDSS
-553 VNEGPLPD
+553 INEGALPD
-561 LTIEEN
+561 LTVEEN
-567 ARQWILQEPKS
+567 AREWILSEPKS

-585 NILKESLNGYDLETP
+585 NILSESLNGYDLETP
-600 DYYRWKVEYTV
+600 DYYRWTVEYTTAQV
-611 EQISD
+611 SD

-633 PIKRGPSGR
+633 PVKRGPSGR

-649 GTKGTVTIG
+649 GTKQTVTIG

-680 KTTDENGNFNGFILH
+680 KTQDGFILK
-695 GAGWGHGAGL
+695 GAGWGHGVGL
-705 CQIGAAVMAT
+705 CQIGAAVMAA

-722 ILEHYYPGTSLGRFY
+722 ILQHYYPETTLGRFY

>member
-1 MEDIFKHLDI
+1 MEEIFRHLGQ
-11 CLEQQLNVW
+11 CLKQQLQVW
-20 PAAREAFSNLEQ
+20 PAAKEAFSNLEQ
-32 VQTRVLSSS
+32 VQTRILSSS

-54 TTANVKPAQITR
+54 TTAKVKPAETAAR
-66 ACFLCHDNRPQEQ
+66 SCFLCSENRPVEQ
-79 IAFDAD
+79 IAFDAG
-85 DGFDLLV
+85 DGFDLLL
-92 NPYPILK
+92 NPYPILR

-107 EHRLQTFRD
+107 EHRPQMFRD
-116 CYKKMLKIAQELE
+116 CYEKMLRIAGQLE

-164 LRLNN
+164 LRDNE
-169 PPKSD
+169 PPQKD
-174 EPVTIQ
+174 EPITIQ
-180 PFGFPVIVIKG
+180 PFGFPIIIIKG
-191 DDPDKVWDCVSG
+191 SDPAKLWDYISG
-203 MSIYDGDYEPRMNV
+203 MTIYDGEYEPRMNV

-238 DCYYADGADKITV
+238 DCYYADEGRILV
-251 SPGAVDM
+251 SPGGIDM
-258 FGLVI
+258 FGMII
-263 TPRRED
+263 TPRKED
-269 FDRLTERRV
+269 FESLTEKQV
-278 LDIYRQVTPQQ
+278 LGIYRQVTQQQ
-289 PKIKVGIMAAP
+289 PKIRVGIMAAK
-300 EISFCLND
+300 EIRFCLND
-308 SYTDG
+308 SFSDG
-313 RSSFEGEMS
+313 RAVYEGEMK
-322 ISAVQGRLSWNG
+322 ITATGGKLNWNG
-334 ILIDSLTLKPHE
+334 ILIDSLTLKPNE
-346 HGSTFTLHNV
+346 PGSTFTLHDV

-365 RREEQTFSGQLRFIV
+365 RREEQTFSGQLKFIV
-380 ENGMVR
+380 EDGLVR
-386 AINILPIEEY
+386 AINVLPVEDY

-404 MKPTASREF
+404 MKPTATKEF
-413 LRAHAVISRSWV
+413 LKAHAVISRSWV

-431 PYSKA
+431 PFHKA
-436 AASADSTPS
+436 DASAPITND
-445 GNAVDV
+445 
-451 ENGSGVPYGHILK
+451 HILS

-499 AQQAVRD
+499 AETAVKE
-506 TMGQTLTYDGH
+506 TFGQTLIHEGH

-530 TEQFQTCWQD
+530 TEQFETCWQD
-540 EHKPYLIALRDSS
+540 EHKPYLVALRDSS
-553 VNEGPLPD
+553 INEGALPD

-567 ARQWILQEPKS
+567 AREWILSEPKS

-585 NILKESLNGYDLETP
+585 NILSESLNGYDLETP
-600 DYYRWKVEYTV
+600 DYYRWTVEYTTAQV
-611 EQISD
+611 SD

-633 PIKRGPSGR
+633 PVKRGPSGR
-642 IYELEIE
+642 IYELEIQ
-649 GTKGTVTIG
+649 GTKSTVTIG

-680 KTTDENGNFNGFILH
+680 KTLDGFILK
-695 GAGWGHGAGL
+695 GAGWGHGVGL
-705 CQIGAAVMAT
+705 CQIGAAVMAA

-722 ILEHYYPGTSLGRFY
+722 ILQHYYPGTTLGRFY

>member
-1 MEDIFKHLDI
+1 MEDIFKHLDQ
-11 CLEQQLNVW
+11 CLKEQLAVW
-20 PAAREAFSNLEQ
+20 PTAKQAFSNLEQ

-54 TTANVKPAQITR
+54 TTAKVAPAQTTAR
-66 ACFLCHDNRPQEQ
+66 PCFLCRENRPVEQ
-79 IAFDAD
+79 ISFDAG
-85 DGFDLLV
+85 DGFELLL
-92 NPYPILK
+92 NPYPILR

-107 EHRLQTFRD
+107 AHRPQKFQD
-116 CYKKMLKIAQELE
+116 CYEKMLQIAGQLE

-152 IGRSEGIPLVDK
+152 IGRSEGIPLLDK
-164 LRLNN
+164 LRENE
-169 PPKSD
+169 PPAKD
-174 EPVTIQ
+174 EPITIQ

-191 DDPDKVWDCVSG
+191 SDPSKLWNYISG
-203 MSIYDGDYEPRMNV
+203 MTVYDGDYEPRMNV

-238 DCYYADGADKITV
+238 DCYYAQDGKILV
-251 SPGAVDM
+251 SPGGIDM
-258 FGLVI
+258 FGMVI
-263 TPRRED
+263 TPRKED
-269 FDRLTERRV
+269 FESLTEKQV

-289 PKIKVGIMAAP
+289 PMIRVGIMAAP
-300 EISFCLND
+300 EIRFCLND

-313 RSSFEGEMS
+313 RSSYEGEMS

-334 ILIDSLTLKPHE
+334 VLIDSLTLKPNDH
-346 HGSTFTLHNV
+346 SATFTLHDV

-365 RREEQTFSGQLRFIV
+365 RKEEQTFSGQLKFIV
-380 ENGMVR
+380 EDGLVR
-386 AINILPIEEY
+386 AINILPVEDY

-431 PYSKA
+431 PYHKA
-436 AASADSTPS
+436 DTAKPITND
-445 GNAVDV
+445 
-451 ENGSGVPYGHILK
+451 HILN

-499 AQQAVRD
+499 AQAAVKD
-506 TMGQTLTYDGH
+506 TFGQTLVSEGH

-530 TEQFQTCWQD
+530 TEQFETCWQD

-553 VNEGPLPD
+553 INEGALPD
-561 LTIEEN
+561 LTVEEN
-567 ARQWILQEPKS
+567 ARQWILSEPKS

-585 NILKESLNGYDLETP
+585 NILSESLNGYDLETP
-600 DYYRWKVEYTV
+600 DFYRWTVQYTTA
-611 EQISD
+611 QISD

-642 IYELEIE
+642 IFELEIE
-649 GTKGTVTIG
+649 GTKSTVTIG

-675 AFVVE
+675 AFVIE
-680 KTTDENGNFNGFILH
+680 KTQEGFILK
-695 GAGWGHGAGL
+695 GAGWGHGVGL
-705 CQIGAAVMAT
+705 CQIGAAVMAA

-722 ILEHYYPGTSLGRFY
+722 ILQHYYPHTTLGSFY

>member
-1 MEDIFKHLDI
+1 MEDIFKNLGQ
-11 CLEQQLNVW
+11 CLEQQLQVW
-20 PAAREAFSNLEQ
+20 PAAREAFSNLEN

-54 TTANVKPAQITR
+54 TTAKVKPADTTAR
-66 ACFLCHDNRPQEQ
+66 PCFLCAANRPQEQ
-79 IAFDAD
+79 IAFDAGN
-85 DGFDLLV
+85 GFDLLL

-107 EHRLQTFRD
+107 EHRPQAFKD
-116 CYKKMLKIAQELE
+116 CYRQMLDIASRLE

-152 IGRSEGIPLVDK
+152 IGRTEGIPLVEKLINNEPPANDK
-164 LRLNN
+164 
-169 PPKSD
+169 PI
-174 EPVTIQ
+174 TIQ
-180 PFGFPVIVIKG
+180 PFGFPVTVIKG
-191 DDPDKVWDCVSG
+191 SDPDRLWNYVSA
-203 MSIYDGDYEPRMNV
+203 MTIYDGDYEPRMNV

-238 DCYYADGADKITV
+238 DCYYSDGADKVMV

-258 FGLVI
+258 FGLII
-263 TPRRED
+263 TPRKED
-269 FDRLTERRV
+269 FDTLSERQV

-289 PKIKVGIMAAP
+289 PKISVGIMADSQ
-300 EISFCLND
+300 IRFCLND

-313 RSSFEGEMS
+313 RNSFEGEMS

-334 ILIDSLTLKPHE
+334 ILLDSLTLKPNE
-346 HGSTFTLHNV
+346 HNSTFTLHDV

-365 RREEQTFSGQLRFIV
+365 RKEEQTFSGQLRFIP
-380 ENGMVR
+380 EGDKVR
-386 AINILPIEEY
+386 AINILPVEDY

-431 PYSKA
+431 PHRKLTESQA
-436 AASADSTPS
+436 AAPIG
-445 GNAVDV
+445 GN
-451 ENGSGVPYGHILK
+451 HILN

-494 IISAA
+494 IISPAA
-499 AQQAVRD
+499 EAAVKD
-506 TMGQTLTYDGH
+506 TFGQTLVNEGH
-517 LCDARFSKCCGGV
+517 LCDARFSKCCGGI
-530 TEQFQTCWQD
+530 TEQFETCWQD
-540 EHKPYLIALRDSS
+540 EHKPYLVALRDSS
-553 VNEGPLPD
+553 INEGALPD

-567 ARQWILQEPKS
+567 ARQWIMSDPKS

-585 NILKESLNGYDLETP
+585 NILSESLNGYDLETP
-600 DYYRWKVEYTV
+600 DYYRWKVEYTT

-616 IFRRK
+616 IFMRK
-621 SGLDIGDIVDLR
+621 SGIDLGLIKDIR
-633 PIKRGPSGR
+633 PIKRGPSAR
-642 IYELEIE
+642 IEELEIV
-649 GTKGTVTIG
+649 GTRTAVTIG

-680 KTTDENGNFNGFILH
+680 KTTDGFILH
-695 GAGWGHGAGL
+695 GAGWGHGVGL
-705 CQIGAAVMAT
+705 CQIGAAVMAA

-722 ILEHYYPGTSLGRFY
+722 ILQHYYPGTSLGRFY

>member
-1 MEDIFKHLDI
+1 MEDIFKHLDQ
-11 CLEQQLNVW
+11 CLKEQLAVW
-20 PAAREAFSNLEQ
+20 PTAKQAFSNLEQ

-54 TTANVKPAQITR
+54 TTAKVAPAQTTAR
-66 ACFLCHDNRPQEQ
+66 PCFLCRENRPVEQ
-79 IAFDAD
+79 ISFDAG
-85 DGFDLLV
+85 DGFELLL
-92 NPYPILK
+92 NPYPILR

-107 EHRLQTFRD
+107 AHRPQKFQD
-116 CYKKMLKIAQELE
+116 CYEKMLQIAGQLE

-152 IGRSEGIPLVDK
+152 IGRSEGIPLLDK
-164 LRLNN
+164 LRENE
-169 PPKSD
+169 PPAKD
-174 EPVTIQ
+174 EPITIQ

-191 DDPDKVWDCVSG
+191 SDPSKLWDYISG
-203 MSIYDGDYEPRMNV
+203 MTVYDGDYEPRMNV

-238 DCYYADGADKITV
+238 DCYYAQEGKILV
-251 SPGAVDM
+251 SPGGIDM
-258 FGLVI
+258 FGMVI
-263 TPRRED
+263 TPRKED
-269 FDRLTERRV
+269 FESLTEKQV

-289 PKIKVGIMAAP
+289 PKIRVGVLAAK
-300 EISFCLND
+300 EIRFCLND

-313 RSSFEGEMS
+313 RSSYEGEMS

-334 ILIDSLTLKPHE
+334 VLIDSLTLKPNDH
-346 HGSTFTLHNV
+346 SATFTLHDV

-365 RREEQTFSGQLRFIV
+365 RKEEQTFSGQLKFIV
-380 ENGMVR
+380 EDGLVR
-386 AINILPIEEY
+386 AINILPVEDY

-431 PYSKA
+431 PYHKA
-436 AASADSTPS
+436 DTAKPITND
-445 GNAVDV
+445 
-451 ENGSGVPYGHILK
+451 HILN

-499 AQQAVRD
+499 AQAAVKD
-506 TMGQTLTYDGH
+506 TFGQTLVSEGH
-517 LCDARFSKCCGGV
+517 LCDARFSKCCGGI
-530 TEQFQTCWQD
+530 TEQFETCWQD
-540 EHKPYLIALRDSS
+540 EHKPYLVALRDSS
-553 VNEGPLPD
+553 INEGALPD
-561 LTIEEN
+561 LTVEEN
-567 ARQWILQEPKS
+567 ARQWILSDPKS

-585 NILKESLNGYDLETP
+585 NILSESLNGYDLETP
-600 DYYRWKVEYTV
+600 DFYRWTVEYTTT
-611 EQISD
+611 QISD

-642 IYELEIE
+642 IYELEIK
-649 GTKGTVTIG
+649 GTKSTVTIG

-675 AFVVE
+675 AFVIE
-680 KTTDENGNFNGFILH
+680 KTQEGFILK
-695 GAGWGHGAGL
+695 GAGWGHGVGL
-705 CQIGAAVMAT
+705 CQIGAAVMAA

-722 ILEHYYPGTSLGRFY
+722 ILQHYYPHTTLGSFY

>member
-1 MEDIFKHLDI
+1 MEDIFKHLDTI
-11 CLEQQLNVW
+11 LEEQLQEW
-20 PAAREAFSNLEQ
+20 PAAREAFRNLEQ

-41 GLALQ
+41 GLSLQ
-46 HNPARIIS
+46 HNPARIKS
-54 TTANVKPAQITR
+54 TTAKIKPTEIAAR
-66 ACFLCHDNRPQEQ
+66 SCFLCEDCRPKEQ
-79 IAFDAD
+79 RSIPLD
-85 DGFDLLV
+85 DKFYLLV
-92 NPYPILK
+92 NPYPILR
-99 EHFCVVSR
+99 EHYCVVSR
-107 EHRLQTFRD
+107 EHRPQIFKD
-116 CYKKMLKIAQELE
+116 CYEEMLEIASRLE

-164 LRLNN
+164 LRLNE
-169 PPKSD
+169 PPATD
-174 EPVTIQ
+174 EPITIQ

-191 DDPDKVWDCVSG
+191 SDPAKLWDYVSG
-203 MSIYDGDYEPRMNV
+203 MTVYDGEIEPRMNV

-238 DCYYADGADKITV
+238 DCYYADGMGKIMV

-258 FGLVI
+258 FGLMI
-263 TPRRED
+263 TPRKED
-269 FDRLTERRV
+269 FENLTEKQV

-289 PKIKVGIMAAP
+289 PKIRVGIMASR
-300 EISFCLND
+300 EIRFCLND

-313 RSSFEGEMS
+313 RSSFEGEMC

-334 ILIDSLTLKPHE
+334 ILVDSLLLKPNE
-346 HGSTFTLHNV
+346 HGSTFTLHDV

-365 RREEQTFSGQLRFIV
+365 RKEEQTFSGQLKFIV
-380 ENGMVR
+380 ENGLVR
-386 AINILPIEEY
+386 AINILPVEDY

-431 PYSKA
+431 PYRK
-436 AASADSTPS
+436 DIDT
-445 GNAVDV
+445 GNADTGTPVLGD
-451 ENGSGVPYGHILK
+451 HILN

-494 IISAA
+494 IISATAEA
-499 AQQAVRD
+499 AVKD
-506 TMGQTLTYDGH
+506 TFGQTLVFDGH

-530 TEQFQTCWQD
+530 TEQFETCWQD
-540 EHKPYLIALRDSS
+540 EHKPYLVALRDSS
-553 VNEGPLPD
+553 VNEGALQD
-561 LTIEEN
+561 LTVEEN
-567 ARQWILQEPKS
+567 ACEWILSEPKS
-578 FCNSADG
+578 FCNSADA

-600 DYYRWKVEYTV
+600 DYYRWQVEYTV
-611 EQISD
+611 EQITD

-621 SGLDIGDIVDLR
+621 SGLDIGNIVDLR

-649 GTKGTVTIG
+649 GTKGKVTIG

-675 AFVVE
+675 AFTVA
-680 KTTDENGNFNGFILH
+680 KNTDENGNSVGFTLH
-695 GAGWGHGAGL
+695 GAGWGHGVGL

-722 ILEHYYPGTSLGRFY
+722 ILRHYYPGTELGRFY

>member
-1 MEDIFKHLDI
+1 MEEIFKHLGQ
-11 CLEQQLNVW
+11 CLEEQLAKW
-20 PAAREAFSNLEQ
+20 PAAKQAFDNLEQ

-54 TTANVKPAQITR
+54 TTAKVKPAETAVR
-66 ACFLCHDNRPQEQ
+66 SCFLCPQNRPQEQ
-79 IAFDAD
+79 ISFDAG
-85 DGFDLLV
+85 DGFELLL
-92 NPYPILK
+92 NPYPILR

-107 EHRLQTFRD
+107 EHRPQMFHD
-116 CYKKMLKIAQELE
+116 CYEKMLRIAEVLE

-152 IGRSEGIPLVDK
+152 IGRLEGIPLLDK
-164 LRLNN
+164 LRKNE
-169 PPKSD
+169 PPAKD
-174 EPVTIQ
+174 EPITIQ
-180 PFGFPVIVIKG
+180 PFGFPIIVIKG
-191 DDPDKVWDCVSG
+191 SDPAKLWDYISG
-203 MSIYDGDYEPRMNV
+203 MTIYDGEYEPRMNV
-217 LSFNRD
+217 LAFNRE

-229 IIPRSKHRP
+229 IIPRGKHRP
-238 DCYYADGADKITV
+238 DCYYSDGPDKVMV

-263 TPRRED
+263 TPRKED
-269 FDRLTERRV
+269 FETLTEKQV
-278 LDIYRQVTPQQ
+278 LDIYRQVTQQQ
-289 PKIKVGIMAAP
+289 PKIRVGIMAEK
-300 EISFCLND
+300 EIRFCLND
-308 SYTDG
+308 SFTDG
-313 RSSFEGEMS
+313 RSVFEGEMQ
-322 ISAVQGRLSWNG
+322 ISASGGKLNWNG
-334 ILIDSLTLKPHE
+334 VLIDSLTLKPSE
-346 HGSTFTLHNV
+346 HGSTFTLHDV

-365 RREEQTFSGQLRFIV
+365 RKEDQTFSGQLKFII
-380 ENGMVR
+380 ENGLVR
-386 AINILPIEEY
+386 AINILPVEDY

-404 MKPTASREF
+404 MKPTATKEF
-413 LRAHAVISRSWV
+413 LKAHAVISRSWV

-431 PYSKA
+431 PYHMAATPA
-436 AASADSTPS
+436 AAPKHD
-445 GNAVDV
+445 
-451 ENGSGVPYGHILK
+451 YILD

-499 AQQAVRD
+499 AETAVKE
-506 TMGQTLTYDGH
+506 TFGQTLTFEGH
-517 LCDARFSKCCGGV
+517 LCDARFSKCCGGI
-530 TEQFQTCWQD
+530 TEEFETCWQD

-553 VNEGPLPD
+553 INEGQLPD

-567 ARQWILQEPKS
+567 ARQWILSEPKS

-585 NILKESLNGYDLETP
+585 NILSESLNGYDLETP
-600 DYYRWKVEYTV
+600 DYYRWEVEYTTAQV
-611 EQISD
+611 SD

-633 PIKRGPSGR
+633 PIKRGPSCR
-642 IYELEIE
+642 ICELEIE
-649 GTKGTVTIG
+649 GTKQTVTIG

-675 AFVVE
+675 AFIVE
-680 KTTDENGNFNGFILH
+680 KTQDGFILK
-695 GAGWGHGAGL
+695 GAGWGHGVGL
-705 CQIGAAVMAT
+705 CQIGAAVMAS

-722 ILEHYYPGTSLGRFY
+722 ILRHYYPGTALGRFY

>member
-1 MEDIFKHLDI
+1 MEDIFKHLDQ
-11 CLEQQLNVW
+11 CLEQQLAVW
-20 PAAREAFSNLEQ
+20 PAAKQAFSNLEQ

-54 TTANVKPAQITR
+54 TTAKVAPAQTTAR
-66 ACFLCHDNRPQEQ
+66 PCFLCRENRPVEQ
-79 IAFDAD
+79 ISFDAG
-85 DGFDLLV
+85 DGFELLL
-92 NPYPILK
+92 NPYPILR

-107 EHRLQTFRD
+107 EHRPQIFQD
-116 CYKKMLKIAQELE
+116 CYEKMLQIAGQLE

-152 IGRSEGIPLVDK
+152 IGRSEGIPLLDK
-164 LRLNN
+164 LRENE
-169 PPKSD
+169 PPAKD
-174 EPVTIQ
+174 EPITIQ

-191 DDPDKVWDCVSG
+191 SDPTKLWDFISG
-203 MSIYDGDYEPRMNV
+203 MTIYDGDYEPRMNV

-229 IIPRSKHRP
+229 VIPRSKHRP
-238 DCYYADGADKITV
+238 DCYYAQEGKILV
-251 SPGAVDM
+251 SPGGIDM

-263 TPRRED
+263 TPRKED
-269 FDRLTERRV
+269 FESLTERQV

-289 PKIKVGIMAAP
+289 PKIRVGVLAAK
-300 EISFCLND
+300 EIRFCLND

-322 ISAVQGRLSWNG
+322 ISAIQGRLSWNG
-334 ILIDSLTLKPHE
+334 VLIDSLTLKPNDH
-346 HGSTFTLHNV
+346 SATFTLHDV

-365 RREEQTFSGQLRFIV
+365 RKEEQTFSGQLKFIV
-380 ENGMVR
+380 EDGLVR
-386 AINILPIEEY
+386 AINILPVEDY

-431 PYSKA
+431 PYHKA
-436 AASADSTPS
+436 DTAKPITND
-445 GNAVDV
+445 
-451 ENGSGVPYGHILK
+451 HILN

-499 AQQAVRD
+499 AQAAVKD
-506 TMGQTLTYDGH
+506 TFGQTLVSEGH

-530 TEQFQTCWQD
+530 TEQFETCWQD
-540 EHKPYLIALRDSS
+540 EHKPYLVALRDSS
-553 VNEGPLPD
+553 INEGALPD
-561 LTIEEN
+561 LSIEEN
-567 ARQWILQEPKS
+567 ARQWILSEPKS

-585 NILKESLNGYDLETP
+585 NILSESLNGYDLETP
-600 DYYRWKVEYTV
+600 DFYRWTVQYTTA
-611 EQISD
+611 QISD

-621 SGLDIGDIVDLR
+621 SGMDIGEIVDLR
-633 PIKRGPSGR
+633 PVKRGPSGR
-642 IYELEIE
+642 IFELEIE
-649 GTKGTVTIG
+649 GTKSTVTIG

-675 AFVVE
+675 AFVIE
-680 KTTDENGNFNGFILH
+680 KTQDGFTLK
-695 GAGWGHGAGL
+695 GAGWGHGVGL
-705 CQIGAAVMAT
+705 CQIGAAVMAA

-722 ILEHYYPGTSLGRFY
+722 ILQHYYPHTTLGRFY

>member
-1 MEDIFKHLDI
+1 MEDIFKHLGQ
-11 CLEQQLNVW
+11 CLEQQLAVW
-20 PAAREAFSNLEQ
+20 PAAKQAFDNLEQ

-54 TTANVKPAQITR
+54 TTAKVAPAQTTVR
-66 ACFLCHDNRPQEQ
+66 PCFLCKENRPVEQ
-79 IAFDAD
+79 ISFDAG
-85 DGFDLLV
+85 DGFELLL
-92 NPYPILK
+92 NPYPILR

-107 EHRLQTFRD
+107 EHRPQKFQD
-116 CYKKMLKIAQELE
+116 CYQKMLQIAGQLE

-152 IGRSEGIPLVDK
+152 IGRSEGIPLLDK
-164 LRLNN
+164 LRENE
-169 PPKSD
+169 PPAKD
-174 EPVTIQ
+174 EPITIQ

-191 DDPDKVWDCVSG
+191 SDPSKLWDYISG
-203 MSIYDGDYEPRMNV
+203 MTVYDGDYEPRMNV

-238 DCYYADGADKITV
+238 DCYYAQEGKILV
-251 SPGAVDM
+251 SPGGIDM
-258 FGLVI
+258 FGMVI
-263 TPRRED
+263 TPRKED
-269 FDRLTERRV
+269 FESLTEKQV

-289 PKIKVGIMAAP
+289 PKIRVGIMAAR
-300 EISFCLND
+300 EIRFCLND

-313 RSSFEGEMS
+313 RSSYEGEMS

-334 ILIDSLTLKPHE
+334 VLIDSLTLKPNDH
-346 HGSTFTLHNV
+346 SATFTLHDV

-365 RREEQTFSGQLRFIV
+365 RKEEQTFSGQLKFIV
-380 ENGMVR
+380 EDGLVR
-386 AINILPIEEY
+386 AINILPVEDY

-431 PYSKA
+431 PYHKA
-436 AASADSTPS
+436 DTAKPITND
-445 GNAVDV
+445 
-451 ENGSGVPYGHILK
+451 HILN

-499 AQQAVRD
+499 AQAAVKD
-506 TMGQTLTYDGH
+506 TFGQTLVSEGH
-517 LCDARFSKCCGGV
+517 LCDARFSKCCGGI
-530 TEQFQTCWQD
+530 TEQFETCWQD

-553 VNEGPLPD
+553 INEGALPD
-561 LTIEEN
+561 LTVEEN
-567 ARQWILQEPKS
+567 ALQWILSEPKS

-585 NILKESLNGYDLETP
+585 NILSESLNGYDLETP
-600 DYYRWKVEYTV
+600 DFYRWTVQYTTA
-611 EQISD
+611 QISD

-649 GTKGTVTIG
+649 GTKSTVTIG

-675 AFVVE
+675 AFVIE
-680 KTTDENGNFNGFILH
+680 KTQEGFIIK
-695 GAGWGHGAGL
+695 GAGWGHGVGL
-705 CQIGAAVMAT
+705 CQIGAAVMAA

-722 ILEHYYPGTSLGRFY
+722 ILQHYYPHTTLGSFY

>member
-1 MEDIFKHLDI
+1 MENIFKHLDI
-11 CLEQQLNVW
+11 CLEQQLSVW
-20 PAAREAFSNLEQ
+20 PAAREAFNNLEK
-32 VQTRVLSSS
+32 VQTRILSSS

-46 HNPARIIS
+46 HNPARILS
-54 TTANVKPAQITR
+54 TTAKIKPADIAAR
-66 ACFLCHDNRPQEQ
+66 SCFLCEDCRPKEQ
-79 IAFDAD
+79 TAIDAG

-92 NPYPILK
+92 NPYPILH
-99 EHFCVVSR
+99 EHFCVVSH
-107 EHRLQTFRD
+107 EHRPQMFKD
-116 CYKKMLKIAQELE
+116 CCHKMLQIASELG
-129 PGYMIFYNGP
+129 PDHMIFYNGP

-152 IGRSEGIPLVDK
+152 IGRSNGIPLVEK
-164 LRLNN
+164 LRNN
-169 PPKSD
+169 QPSEKE

-180 PFGFPVIVIKG
+180 PFGFPIIVLKG
-191 DDPDKVWDCVSG
+191 NNPDRLMDYING
-203 MSIYDGDYEPRMNV
+203 MTIYDGEYEPRMNI
-217 LSFNRD
+217 LSFNRE

-229 IIPRSKHRP
+229 IIPRGKHRP
-238 DCYYADGADKITV
+238 DCYYAQGDSKILV

-263 TPRRED
+263 TPRKED
-269 FDRLTERRV
+269 FESLTEKQV
-278 LDIYRQVTPQQ
+278 LDIYRQVTPSQ
-289 PKIKVGIMAAP
+289 PLISVGIMAAP

-313 RSSFEGEMS
+313 IRTFEGDMT
-322 ISAVQGRLSWNG
+322 IGLTNGRFSWNG
-334 ILIDSLTLKPHE
+334 LLLDSITLTPTS
-346 HGSTFTLHNV
+346 HGATFTLHDV

-365 RREEQTFSGQLRFIV
+365 RKEDQTFSGQLKFII
-380 ENGMVR
+380 ENGLVR
-386 AINILPIEEY
+386 AINILPVEEY

-404 MKPTASREF
+404 MKPTASKEF
-413 LRAHAVISRSWV
+413 LKAHAVISRSWV

-431 PYSKA
+431 PYHKISA
-436 AASADSTPS
+436 SDTAASATHDYLL
-445 GNAVDV
+445 D
-451 ENGSGVPYGHILK
+451 

-499 AQQAVRD
+499 AQAAVKE
-506 TMGQTLTYDGH
+506 TFGQTLVFDGH

-530 TEQFQTCWQD
+530 TEQFETCWQN
-540 EHKPYLIALRDSS
+540 EHKPYLIPLRDSS
-553 VNEGPLPD
+553 INGGPLPD

-567 ARQWILQEPKS
+567 ARQWILSQPKS

-585 NILKESLNGYDLETP
+585 NILSESLNGYDLETP
-600 DYYRWKVEYTV
+600 DYYRWTVKYTTQ
-611 EQISD
+611 QITE

-621 SGLDIGDIVDLR
+621 SGLDIGDVVDLR

-642 IYELEIE
+642 IEELEIV
-649 GTKGTVTIG
+649 GSAKTVTIG

-665 TLSESHLFSS
+665 VLSESHLFSS

-680 KTTDENGNFNGFILH
+680 TYPNGIILQ
-695 GAGWGHGAGL
+695 GAGWGHGVGL
-705 CQIGAAVMAT
+705 CQIGAAVMAS

-722 ILEHYYPGTSLGRFY
+722 ILRHYYPGTTLGRFY

>member
-1 MEDIFKHLDI
+1 MDNIFKHLDV
-11 CLEQQLNVW
+11 CLEQQLQEW

-54 TTANVKPAQITR
+54 TTAKVQPAETTVR
-66 ACFLCHDNRPQEQ
+66 PCFLCSENRPQKQ
-79 IAFDAD
+79 IAFDAG
-85 DGFDLLV
+85 DGFDLLL
-92 NPYPILK
+92 NPYPILR

-107 EHRLQTFRD
+107 EHRKQAFKD
-116 CYKKMLKIAQELE
+116 CYEKMLQIASELE

-164 LRLNN
+164 LRENE
-169 PPKSD
+169 PSAKD

-191 DDPDKVWDCVSG
+191 SDPARLWDYVNG
-203 MSIYDGDYEPRMNV
+203 MTIYDGDYEPRMNV
-217 LSFNRD
+217 LSFNRN

-238 DCYYADGADKITV
+238 DCYYADEMGKIMV

-263 TPRRED
+263 TPRKED
-269 FDRLTERRV
+269 FDSLTERQV

-289 PKIKVGIMAAP
+289 PKIKVGIMAAK
-300 EISFCLND
+300 EIRFCLND

-313 RSSFEGEMS
+313 HNSFEGEMS
-322 ISAVQGRLSWNG
+322 INAIQGRLNWNG
-334 ILIDSLTLKPHE
+334 ILLDSLTLKPHE
-346 HGSTFTLHNV
+346 HGSTFTLHDV

-365 RREEQTFSGQLRFIV
+365 RKEDQTFSGWLRFIV

-386 AINILPIEEY
+386 AINILPVEDY
-396 LTSVISSE
+396 LASVISSE

-431 PYSKA
+431 PHRKDMDA
-436 AASADSTPS
+436 DNAQASIPFA
-445 GNAVDV
+445 
-451 ENGSGVPYGHILK
+451 GSHILN

-499 AQQAVRD
+499 AEAAVKE
-506 TMGQTLTYDGH
+506 TMGQTLVFDGH
-517 LCDARFSKCCGGV
+517 LCDARFSKCCGGI
-530 TEQFQTCWQD
+530 TEQFETCWQD

-553 VNEGPLPD
+553 INEGALPD

-567 ARQWILQEPKS
+567 ARQWIMSEPKS

-585 NILKESLNGYDLETP
+585 NILSESLNGYDLETP
-600 DYYRWKVEYTV
+600 DYYRWKVEYSV
-611 EQISD
+611 HQISD

-621 SGLDIGDIVDLR
+621 SSLDIGDIVDLR

-649 GTKGTVTIG
+649 GTKSTVTIG

-680 KTTDENGNFNGFILH
+680 KNTDENGNIQGFILH

-705 CQIGAAVMAT
+705 CQIGAAVMAA

-722 ILEHYYPGTSLGRFY
+722 ILQHYYPGTTLGRFY

>member
-1 MEDIFKHLDI
+1 MEDIFKHLDQ
-11 CLEQQLNVW
+11 CLKEQLAVW
-20 PAAREAFSNLEQ
+20 PTAKQAFSNLEQ

-54 TTANVKPAQITR
+54 TTAKVAPAQTTAR
-66 ACFLCHDNRPQEQ
+66 PCFLCRENRPVEQ
-79 IAFDAD
+79 ISFDAG
-85 DGFDLLV
+85 DGFELLL
-92 NPYPILK
+92 NPYPILR

-107 EHRLQTFRD
+107 AHRPQKFQD
-116 CYKKMLKIAQELE
+116 CYEKMQQIAGQLE

-152 IGRSEGIPLVDK
+152 IGRSEGIPLLDK
-164 LRLNN
+164 LRENE
-169 PPKSD
+169 PPAKD
-174 EPVTIQ
+174 EPITIQ

-191 DDPDKVWDCVSG
+191 SDPSKLWDYISG
-203 MSIYDGDYEPRMNV
+203 MTVYDGDYEPRMNV

-238 DCYYADGADKITV
+238 DCYYAQDGKILV
-251 SPGAVDM
+251 SPGGIDM
-258 FGLVI
+258 FGMVI
-263 TPRRED
+263 TPRKED
-269 FDRLTERRV
+269 FESLTEKQV

-289 PKIKVGIMAAP
+289 PKIRVGVLAAK
-300 EISFCLND
+300 EIRFCLND

-313 RSSFEGEMS
+313 RSSYEGEMS

-334 ILIDSLTLKPHE
+334 VLIDSLTLKPNDH
-346 HGSTFTLHNV
+346 SATFTLHDV

-365 RREEQTFSGQLRFIV
+365 RKEEQTFSGQLKFIV
-380 ENGMVR
+380 EDGLVR
-386 AINILPIEEY
+386 AINILPVEDY

-431 PYSKA
+431 PYHKA
-436 AASADSTPS
+436 DTAKPITND
-445 GNAVDV
+445 
-451 ENGSGVPYGHILK
+451 HILN

-499 AQQAVRD
+499 AQAAVKD
-506 TMGQTLTYDGH
+506 TFGQTLVSEGH
-517 LCDARFSKCCGGV
+517 LCDARFSKCCGGI
-530 TEQFQTCWQD
+530 TEQFETCWQD

-553 VNEGPLPD
+553 INEGALPD
-561 LTIEEN
+561 LTVEEN
-567 ARQWILQEPKS
+567 ARQWILSEPKS

-585 NILKESLNGYDLETP
+585 NILSESLNGYDLETP
-600 DYYRWKVEYTV
+600 DFYRWTVEYTTT
-611 EQISD
+611 QISD

-642 IYELEIE
+642 IFELEIE
-649 GTKGTVTIG
+649 GTKSTVTIG

-675 AFVVE
+675 AFVIE
-680 KTTDENGNFNGFILH
+680 KTQEGFILK
-695 GAGWGHGAGL
+695 GAGWGHGVGL
-705 CQIGAAVMAT
+705 CQIGAAVMAA

-722 ILEHYYPGTSLGRFY
+722 ILQHYYPHTTLGSFY

>member
-1 MEDIFKHLDI
+1 MEDIFKHLDQ
-11 CLEQQLNVW
+11 CLKEQLAVW
-20 PAAREAFSNLEQ
+20 PTAKQAFSNLEQ

-54 TTANVKPAQITR
+54 TTAKVAPAQTTAR
-66 ACFLCHDNRPQEQ
+66 PCFLCRENRPVEQ
-79 IAFDAD
+79 ISFDAG
-85 DGFDLLV
+85 DGFELLL
-92 NPYPILK
+92 NPYPILR

-107 EHRLQTFRD
+107 AHRPQKFQD
-116 CYKKMLKIAQELE
+116 CYEKMLQIAGQLE

-152 IGRSEGIPLVDK
+152 IGRSEGIPLLDK
-164 LRLNN
+164 LRENE
-169 PPKSD
+169 PPAKD
-174 EPVTIQ
+174 EPITIQ

-191 DDPDKVWDCVSG
+191 SDPSKLWDYISG
-203 MSIYDGDYEPRMNV
+203 MTVYDGDYEPRMNV

-238 DCYYADGADKITV
+238 DCYYAQDGKILV
-251 SPGAVDM
+251 SPGGIDM
-258 FGLVI
+258 FGMVI
-263 TPRRED
+263 TPRKED
-269 FDRLTERRV
+269 FESLTEKQV
-278 LDIYRQVTPQQ
+278 FDIYRQVTPQQ
-289 PKIKVGIMAAP
+289 PKIRVGIMAAR
-300 EISFCLND
+300 EIRFCLND

-313 RSSFEGEMS
+313 RSSYEGEMS

-334 ILIDSLTLKPHE
+334 VLIDSLTLKPNDH
-346 HGSTFTLHNV
+346 SATFTLHDV

-365 RREEQTFSGQLRFIV
+365 RKEEQTFSGQLKFIV
-380 ENGMVR
+380 EDGLVR
-386 AINILPIEEY
+386 AINILPVEDY

-431 PYSKA
+431 PYHKA
-436 AASADSTPS
+436 DAAKPITND
-445 GNAVDV
+445 
-451 ENGSGVPYGHILK
+451 HILN
-464 RIIKWYDHDQH
+464 RIIKWYNHDQH

-499 AQQAVRD
+499 AQAAVKD
-506 TMGQTLTYDGH
+506 TFGQTLVSEGH

-530 TEQFQTCWQD
+530 TEQFETCWQD

-553 VNEGPLPD
+553 INEGALPD
-561 LTIEEN
+561 LTVEEN
-567 ARQWILQEPKS
+567 ARQWILSDPKS

-585 NILKESLNGYDLETP
+585 NILSESLNGYDLETP
-600 DYYRWKVEYTV
+600 DFYRWTVEYTTA
-611 EQISD
+611 QISD

-642 IYELEIE
+642 IFELEIE
-649 GTKGTVTIG
+649 GTKSTVTIG

-675 AFVVE
+675 AFVIE
-680 KTTDENGNFNGFILH
+680 KTQEGFILK
-695 GAGWGHGAGL
+695 GAGWGHGVGL
-705 CQIGAAVMAT
+705 CQIGAAVMAA

-722 ILEHYYPGTSLGRFY
+722 ILQHYYPHTTLGSFY

>member
-1 MEDIFKHLDI
+1 MEDIFKNLGQ
-11 CLEQQLNVW
+11 CLEQQLQVW
-20 PAAREAFSNLEQ
+20 PAAREAFSNLEN

-54 TTANVKPAQITR
+54 TTAKVKPADTTAR
-66 ACFLCHDNRPQEQ
+66 PCFLCVANRPQEQ
-79 IAFDAD
+79 IAFDAGN
-85 DGFDLLV
+85 GFDLLL

-107 EHRLQTFRD
+107 EHRPQAFKD
-116 CYKKMLKIAQELE
+116 CYRQMLDIASRLE

-152 IGRSEGIPLVDK
+152 IGRTEGIPLVEKLINNEPPANDK
-164 LRLNN
+164 
-169 PPKSD
+169 PI
-174 EPVTIQ
+174 TIQ
-180 PFGFPVIVIKG
+180 PFGFPVTVIKG
-191 DDPDKVWDCVSG
+191 SDPDRLWNYVSA
-203 MSIYDGDYEPRMNV
+203 MTIYDGDYEPRMNV

-238 DCYYADGADKITV
+238 DCYYSDGADKVMV

-263 TPRRED
+263 TPRKED
-269 FDRLTERRV
+269 FDTLSERQV

-289 PKIKVGIMAAP
+289 PKISVGIMA
-300 EISFCLND
+300 ERQIRFCLND

-313 RSSFEGEMS
+313 RNSFEGEMS

-334 ILIDSLTLKPHE
+334 ILLDSLTLKPNE
-346 HGSTFTLHNV
+346 HNSTFTLHDV

-365 RREEQTFSGQLRFIV
+365 RKEEQTFSGQLKFII
-380 ENGMVR
+380 EGDKVR
-386 AINILPIEEY
+386 AINILPVEDY

-431 PYSKA
+431 PHRKLTEPQA
-436 AASADSTPS
+436 AATI
-445 GNAVDV
+445 G
-451 ENGSGVPYGHILK
+451 GSHILN

-494 IISAA
+494 IISPAA
-499 AQQAVRD
+499 EAAVKD
-506 TMGQTLTYDGH
+506 TFGQTLVNEGH
-517 LCDARFSKCCGGV
+517 LCDARFSKCCGGI
-530 TEQFQTCWQD
+530 TEQFETCWQD
-540 EHKPYLIALRDSS
+540 EHKPYLVALRDSS
-553 VNEGPLPD
+553 INEGALPD
-561 LTIEEN
+561 LTIEDN
-567 ARQWILQEPKS
+567 ARQWIMSDPKS

-585 NILKESLNGYDLETP
+585 NILSESLNGYDLETP
-600 DYYRWKVEYTV
+600 DYYRWKVEYTT

-616 IFRRK
+616 IFMRK
-621 SGLDIGDIVDLR
+621 SGIDLGLIKDIR
-633 PIKRGPSGR
+633 PIKRGPSAR
-642 IYELEIE
+642 IEELEIV
-649 GTKGTVTIG
+649 GTRTAVTIG

-680 KTTDENGNFNGFILH
+680 KTTDGFILH
-695 GAGWGHGAGL
+695 GAGWGHGVGL
-705 CQIGAAVMAT
+705 CQIGAAVMAA

-722 ILEHYYPGTSLGRFY
+722 ILQHYYPGTTLGRFY

>member
-1 MEDIFKHLDI
+1 MEDIFKHLGD
-11 CLEQQLNVW
+11 CLEQQLAVW
-20 PAAREAFSNLEQ
+20 PAAKQAFDNLEQ

-54 TTANVKPAQITR
+54 TTAKVAPAQTTVR
-66 ACFLCHDNRPQEQ
+66 PCFLCRENRPVEQ
-79 IAFDAD
+79 ISFDAG
-85 DGFDLLV
+85 DGFELLL
-92 NPYPILK
+92 NPYPILR
-99 EHFCVVSR
+99 EHFCVVSSA
-107 EHRLQTFRD
+107 HKPQKFQD
-116 CYKKMLKIAQELE
+116 CYEKMLKIAGQLE

-152 IGRSEGIPLVDK
+152 IGRSEGIPLLDK
-164 LRLNN
+164 LRENE
-169 PPKSD
+169 PPAKD
-174 EPVTIQ
+174 EPITIQ

-191 DDPDKVWDCVSG
+191 SDPARLWDYISG
-203 MSIYDGDYEPRMNV
+203 MTVYDGDYEPRMNV

-238 DCYYADGADKITV
+238 DCYYAQEGRILV
-251 SPGAVDM
+251 SPGGIDM
-258 FGLVI
+258 FGMVI
-263 TPRRED
+263 TPRKED
-269 FDRLTERRV
+269 FESLTERQV

-289 PKIKVGIMAAP
+289 PKIRVGVLAAK
-300 EISFCLND
+300 EIRFCLND

-334 ILIDSLTLKPHE
+334 VLIDSLTLKPND
-346 HGSTFTLHNV
+346 HGATFTLHDV

-365 RREEQTFSGQLRFIV
+365 RKEEQTFPGQLKFII
-380 ENGMVR
+380 EDGLVR
-386 AINILPIEEY
+386 AINILPVEEY

-431 PYSKA
+431 PYHKA
-436 AASADSTPS
+436 DTAKPITND
-445 GNAVDV
+445 
-451 ENGSGVPYGHILK
+451 HILN

-499 AQQAVRD
+499 AQAAVKD
-506 TMGQTLTYDGH
+506 TFGQTLVSEGH
-517 LCDARFSKCCGGV
+517 LCDARFSKCCGGI
-530 TEQFQTCWQD
+530 TEEFETCWQD
-540 EHKPYLIALRDSS
+540 EHKPYLVALRDSS
-553 VNEGPLPD
+553 INEGALPD
-561 LTIEEN
+561 LTVEEN
-567 ARQWILQEPKS
+567 ARQWILSEPKS

-585 NILKESLNGYDLETP
+585 NILSESLNGYDLETP
-600 DYYRWKVEYTV
+600 DFYRWTVEYTTA
-611 EQISD
+611 QISD

-642 IYELEIE
+642 IYELEIQ
-649 GTKGTVTIG
+649 GTKSTVTIG

-675 AFVVE
+675 AFVIE
-680 KTTDENGNFNGFILH
+680 KTQDGFILK
-695 GAGWGHGAGL
+695 GAGWGHGVGL
-705 CQIGAAVMAT
+705 CQIGAAVMAA

-722 ILEHYYPGTSLGRFY
+722 ILQHYYPHTALGRFY